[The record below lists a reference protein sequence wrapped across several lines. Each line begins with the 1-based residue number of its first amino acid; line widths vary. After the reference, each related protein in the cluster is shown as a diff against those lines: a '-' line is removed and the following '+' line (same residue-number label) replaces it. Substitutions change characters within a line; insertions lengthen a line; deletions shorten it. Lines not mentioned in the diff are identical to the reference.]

1 MELRNPDNDKG
12 KTLKIIKEQQYIKC
26 MLEDCEQTL
35 STYEGPGSNILCR
48 LHQLE
53 CVQYGGMGKPDRPWT
68 FYRTME
74 CSKCGYN
81 PTEDTQFDEIEDE
94 YHRLMVMRAIM
105 HGDHIH
111 LKSQGGSNTA
121 DNIQTLCVK
130 CHMIK
135 TYRDKDFLGAKQ

>member
-1 MELRNPDNDKG
+1 MELRDSGKDKG
-12 KTLKIIKEQQYIKC
+12 KSTRICKEQQHIKC
-26 MLEDCEQTL
+26 MLEDCTNTL
-35 STYEGPGSNILCR
+35 STFEDPGSNILYR
-48 LHQLE
+48 IHQL
-53 CVQYGGMGKPDRPWT
+53 
-68 FYRTME
+68 
-74 CSKCGYN
+74 
-81 PTEDTQFDEIEDE
+81 FDEIDDE

-135 TYRDKDFLGAKQ
+135 TYRDKDFLGARQ